1 MANYAKLG
9 EDNLVLTIN
18 VVNDSDN
25 MDSNGIENEQIGID
39 FLTKSTGWPL
49 WKKVSRNTIKGK
61 YLNKNGMLGDQTK
74 AFRKNYPGIGWIY
87 DSNRDAFIPPK
98 PYSSWALNEETC
110 MWEPPVPMPQTTT
123 NGEEDFY
130 SWDEPTLSWKKL

>member
-1 MANYAKLG
+1 MANYAKLA

-49 WKKVSRNTIKGK
+49 WKKVSRNTIMGK
-61 YLNKNGMLGDQTK
+61 YYNKNGILGDQTK

-110 MWEPPVPMPQTTT
+110 MWEAPVPIPQTTT
-123 NGEEDFY
+123 NGEEDYY

>member
-1 MANYAKLG
+1 MAHYAKLG

-49 WKKVSRNTIKGK
+49 WKKVSRGTRKGK
-61 YLNKNGMLGDQTK
+61 YYNVDGSLGDQTK
-74 AFRKNYPGIGWIY
+74 AFRKNYPMIGYTY
-87 DSNRDAFIPPK
+87 DQNRDAFIPPK
-98 PYSSWALNEETC
+98 PFNSWILNEETC
-110 MWEPPVPMPQTTT
+110 MWESPIPMPQTTT
-123 NGEEDFY
+123 DGKEDY
-130 SWDEPTLSWKKL
+130 YEWQESTLSWIKL

>member
-25 MDSNGIENEQIGID
+25 IDSNGIENEQIGID

-61 YLNKNGMLGDQTK
+61 YYNKNSILGDQTK

-87 DSNRDAFIPPK
+87 DSNRDAFIPQK

-110 MWEPPVPMPQTTT
+110 MWESPVPMPQTTT
-123 NGEEDFY
+123 NGEEDYY